1 MRTATQDCALTGGST
16 GLSPARLL
24 LWKPEESSFWSTET
38 CSASVGSRLQG
49 PQEGAPRACCGAL
62 TGDGDA
68 LLAVFGASLAVSGS
82 LGCSAAPPPRFCLG
96 LEIG

>member
-16 GLSPARLL
+16 GLTPAHLL
-24 LWKPEESSFWSTET
+24 IWKPEESTET
-38 CSASVGSRLQG
+38 CSASVGSRLRG

-68 LLAVFGASLAVSGS
+68 LLAVFGASLAILGS
-82 LGCSAAPPPRFCLG
+82 LGCSAAPPRPADFVWG
-96 LEIG
+96 